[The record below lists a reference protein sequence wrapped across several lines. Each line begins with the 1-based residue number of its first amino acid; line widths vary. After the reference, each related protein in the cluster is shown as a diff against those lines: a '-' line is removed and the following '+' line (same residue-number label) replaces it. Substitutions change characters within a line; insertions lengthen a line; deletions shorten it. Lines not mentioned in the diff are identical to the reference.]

1 MHQIISSSTMR
12 MTSREIAELVGSR
25 HDSVKRAI
33 ERLATPKD
41 DGTPAVIQLPPMVEV
56 ENNQSLSQNSR
67 SKAYLFQGEKGKR
80 DSIVV
85 VAQLSPEFTARLVDR
100 WQELE
105 SKEASRQP
113 VPQLA
118 SPIESDLRAIAIIG
132 QSMRMSDSG
141 VLMMYHSY
149 CKANAPKVAAV
160 LPPYAIDAPTGKE
173 SEGSKSHAAIKDIC
187 QGIMSAVKAN
197 KALLKA
203 GLLEQLERPSTSAPN
218 GIKTYKSVTAKGL
231 KYGLNV
237 TSQKNVRETQP
248 HWYLETADELIEIIK
263 ANGV

>member
-1 MHQIISSSTMR
+1 MQQIISSSTMR

-25 HDSVKRAI
+25 HDKVKQSI
-33 ERLATPKD
+33 ERLATDKENK
-41 DGTPAVIQLPPMVEV
+41 PAVICLPPLGE
-56 ENNQSLSQNSR
+56 
-67 SKAYLFQGEKGKR
+67 YLDNLGRPASEYIFSGEQGKR

-113 VPQLA
+113 VSQLA
-118 SPIESDLRAIAIIG
+118 SPIETDLRAIAIIG
-132 QSMRMSDSG
+132 KSMLMSDSG

-197 KALLKA
+197 KALMKA
-203 GLLEQLERPSTSAPN
+203 GLLEQLERPSTSEPN

-237 TSQKNVRETQP
+237 TSQKNTRETQP
-248 HWYLETADELIEIIK
+248 HWYHETADELIEIIK
-263 ANGV
+263 AHGV

>member
-1 MHQIISSSTMR
+1 MHDLIKIQPQNIGGQTIETVNARELHGFLESSQEFANWIKNRIQQYGFVEGMDYLIDKVVNNPLGGRPIIDYHVSIDT
-12 MTSREIAELVGSR
+12 AKEL
-25 HDSVKRAI
+25 A
-33 ERLATPKD
+33 
-41 DGTPAVIQLPPMVEV
+41 MVER
-56 ENNQSLSQNSR
+56 N
-67 SKAYLFQGEKGKR
+67 EKGRQARQYFIECERRLKTGG
-80 DSIVV
+80 SNIPQIETAKYIFEAVG
-85 VAQLSPEFTARLVDR
+85 VAADV
-100 WQELE
+100 
-105 SKEASRQP
+105 
-113 VPQLA
+113 
-118 SPIESDLRAIAIIG
+118 LRC
-132 QSMRMSDSG
+132 SDSG
-141 VLMMYHSY
+141 RLAMLH
-149 CKANAPKVAAV
+149 KAASPWPLLQAV

-203 GLLEQLERPSTSAPN
+203 GLLEQLERPSASAPN

>member
-1 MHQIISSSTMR
+1 MQQIISSAVMR
-12 MTSREIAELVGSR
+12 MTSVEIADMVNSR

-33 ERLATPKD
+33 ERLETPKD
-41 DGTPAVIQLPPMVEV
+41 DGTPAVIQLPPLVEV

-113 VPQLA
+113 VSQLA
-118 SPIESDLRAIAIIG
+118 SPIETDLRAIAIIG
-132 QSMRMSDSG
+132 KSMRMSDSG

-149 CKANAPKVAAV
+149 CKANAPKVITSIAV
-160 LPPYAIDAPTGKE
+160 IR
-173 SEGSKSHAAIKDIC
+173 C
-187 QGIMSAVKAN
+187 
-197 KALLKA
+197 
-203 GLLEQLERPSTSAPN
+203 R
-218 GIKTYKSVTAKGL
+218 
-231 KYGLNV
+231 
-237 TSQKNVRETQP
+237 
-248 HWYLETADELIEIIK
+248 
-263 ANGV
+263 

>member
-1 MHQIISSSTMR
+1 MQQIISSAIMR
-12 MTSREIAELVGSR
+12 MTSVEIADMVEKR
-25 HDSVKRAI
+25 HDNVKRTI
-33 ERLATPKD
+33 ETLAEQSVISLPQVEEIKIQRERRLET
-41 DGTPAVIQLPPMVEV
+41 
-56 ENNQSLSQNSR
+56 SQ
-67 SKAYLFQGEKGKR
+67 AYIFEGEKGKR

-85 VAQLSPEFTARLVDR
+85 VAQLSPVFTARLVDR
-100 WQELE
+100 WSELE
-105 SKEASRQP
+105 GKEVSRQP
-113 VPQLA
+113 APQLA
-118 SPIESDLRAIAIIG
+118 SPIEADLRAIAIIG

>member
-1 MHQIISSSTMR
+1 MQQIISSSTMR

-25 HDSVKRAI
+25 HDKVKQSI
-33 ERLATPKD
+33 ERLATDKENK
-41 DGTPAVIQLPPMVEV
+41 PAVICLPPLGE
-56 ENNQSLSQNSR
+56 
-67 SKAYLFQGEKGKR
+67 YLDNLGRPASEYIFSGEQGKR

-113 VPQLA
+113 VSQLA
-118 SPIESDLRAIAIIG
+118 SPIETDLRAIAIIG
-132 QSMRMSDSG
+132 KSMRMSDSG

-237 TSQKNVRETQP
+237 TSQKNTRETQP
-248 HWYLETADELIEIIK
+248 HWYHETADELIEIIK

>member
-1 MHQIISSSTMR
+1 MQQIISSAIMR
-12 MTSREIAELVGSR
+12 MTSVEIADMVEKR
-25 HDSVKRAI
+25 HDNVKRTI
-33 ERLATPKD
+33 ETLAEQSVISLPQLEEIKIQRERRLET
-41 DGTPAVIQLPPMVEV
+41 
-56 ENNQSLSQNSR
+56 SQ
-67 SKAYLFQGEKGKR
+67 AYIFEGEKGKR

-85 VAQLSPEFTARLVDR
+85 VAQLSPVFTARLVDR
-100 WQELE
+100 WNELE

-113 VPQLA
+113 VPQLS
-118 SPIESDLRAIAIIG
+118 SPIETDLRAIAIIG

-237 TSQKNVRETQP
+237 TSQKNTRETQP
-248 HWYLETADELIEIIK
+248 HWYHETADELIEIIK

>member
-1 MHQIISSSTMR
+1 MQQIISSSTMR

-25 HDSVKRAI
+25 HDKVKQSI
-33 ERLATPKD
+33 ERLATDKENK
-41 DGTPAVIQLPPMVEV
+41 PAVICLPPLGE
-56 ENNQSLSQNSR
+56 
-67 SKAYLFQGEKGKR
+67 YLDNLGRPASEYIFSGEQGKR

-113 VPQLA
+113 VSQLA
-118 SPIESDLRAIAIIG
+118 SPIETDLRAIAIIG
-132 QSMRMSDSG
+132 KSMRMSDSG

-231 KYGLNV
+231 KYGLNF
-237 TSQKNVRETQP
+237 TSPNNPRETQP
-248 HWYLETADELIEIIK
+248 HWYHETADELIEIIK

>member
-1 MHQIISSSTMR
+1 
-12 MTSREIAELVGSR
+12 
-25 HDSVKRAI
+25 
-33 ERLATPKD
+33 
-41 DGTPAVIQLPPMVEV
+41 MVER
-56 ENNQSLSQNSR
+56 N
-67 SKAYLFQGEKGKR
+67 EKGRQVRQYFIECERRLKAGG
-80 DSIVV
+80 SNIPQIETAKYIFEAVG
-85 VAQLSPEFTARLVDR
+85 VAADV
-100 WQELE
+100 
-105 SKEASRQP
+105 
-113 VPQLA
+113 
-118 SPIESDLRAIAIIG
+118 LRC
-132 QSMRMSDSG
+132 SDSG
-141 VLMMYHSY
+141 RLAMLH
-149 CKANAPKVAAV
+149 KAASPWPLLQAV

-197 KALLKA
+197 KALMEA

>member
-1 MHQIISSSTMR
+1 MQQIISSSTMR
-12 MTSREIAELVGSR
+12 MTSIEIADMVNSR
-25 HDSVKRAI
+25 HDSVKRTI

-41 DGTPAVIQLPPMVEV
+41 DGTPAVIQLPPLVGV
-56 ENNQSLSQNSR
+56 ENNQSLSPNSR

-113 VPQLA
+113 VSQLA
-118 SPIESDLRAIAIIG
+118 SPIETHLRAIAIIG

-149 CKANAPKVAAV
+149 CKANAPEVAAV

-187 QGIMSAVKAN
+187 QGIMSSVKAN
-197 KALLKA
+197 KALMKA
-203 GLLEQLERPSTSAPN
+203 GLLEQFERPSTSAPN

-237 TSQKNVRETQP
+237 TSKENTRETQP
-248 HWYLETADELIEIIK
+248 HWYHETADELIEIIK
-263 ANGV
+263 SHGV